1 MKNLFLRSV
10 TGILYVALVVGV
22 IMYGNAKGF
31 LILCAVFA
39 ALSVYELDTISHK
52 RTLMTDC
59 VVLFDVIGSALIITA
74 VYFAYYGDTD
84 HMVDLALC
92 FLMYILGRLTL
103 QLFSHKYLSMQ
114 SLATSMMA
122 QLYIS
127 IPLSVALLLYM
138 MFGPWMMLSVFVLI
152 WLNDTG
158 AFVVGSSIGRHRLYE
173 SVSPK
178 KSWEGFFGG
187 MIFCIIAAVLFQY
200 YYMGPA
206 MGYTVV
212 ASISLGVIVPVVATW
227 GDLAESMIKRS
238 LNVKDSGHILPG
250 HGGILDRIDSLL
262 LVVPAV
268 VLWLV
273 MTMFGLM

>member
-187 MIFCIIAAVLFQY
+187 LLFCVLGAVGMSYVGDMPFVIGSLPVAICLGIVVCAA
-200 YYMGPA
+200 
-206 MGYTVV
+206 
-212 ASISLGVIVPVVATW
+212 ATL
-227 GDLAESMIKRS
+227 GDLVESMIKRY
-238 LNVKDSGHILPG
+238 NDVKDSGCILPG

-262 LVVPAV
+262 YVSPAV
-268 VLWLV
+268 FIYMIWI
-273 MTMFGLM
+273 

>member
-1 MKNLFLRSV
+1 MKNLLLRTI
-10 TGILYVALVVGV
+10 TGAVYVAIIIAGICVSQST
-22 IMYGNAKGF
+22 F
-31 LILCAVFA
+31 ILLGCLLAGLATVEFG
-39 ALSVYELDTISHK
+39 
-52 RTLMTDC
+52 RMTGQRSW
-59 VVLFDVIGSALIITA
+59 LTSF
-74 VYFAYYGDTD
+74 
-84 HMVDLALC
+84 VDLTGSLVMVLAMDSMVYYTAAFSAPIIIWAAIYLLW
-92 FLMYILGRLTL
+92 LMLRIVM
-103 QLFSHKYLSMQ
+103 QLYSHNPAPLRV
-114 SLATSMMA
+114 LATSLMT
-122 QLYIS
+122 QLYIALPIAMMS
-127 IPLSVALLLYM
+127 IVYAYGGPALLLI
-138 MFGPWMMLSVFVLI
+138 VFIMI

-158 AFVVGSSIGRHRLYE
+158 AYLVGSTLGRHRLFE
-173 SVSPK
+173 RLSPK

-206 MGYTVV
+206 MGYTMV